1 MIPFVDCRPG
11 YLTPSN
17 ECAGQVFKKL
27 SLYFRP
33 ITENIF
39 YLPVIKFIVMEK
51 VSVPIRKASTFLLF
65 PWGLFSII
73 IILVLNITLNNSWFG
88 RNWSWIALI
97 LIIPAAILENFKIG
111 YTTMQIMFLKVL
123 YSLLSFLIVGMA
135 FGAAIAGW
143 QLERFQKIT
152 NIERIKLP
160 WYVLLALLIMLFID
174 IAQLFS
180 MLKAVKRSFMQFDPD
195 N

>member
-1 MIPFVDCRPG
+1 MD
-11 YLTPSN
+11 
-17 ECAGQVFKKL
+17 
-27 SLYFRP
+27 
-33 ITENIF
+33 
-39 YLPVIKFIVMEK
+39 K

-73 IILVLNITLNNSWFG
+73 IILVLNVALSDSWFG
-88 RNWSWIALI
+88 KNWSWIALV

-111 YTTMQIMFLKVL
+111 YTTMQIMFLKVI
-123 YSLLSFLIVGMA
+123 YSLFSFLVVGMA
-135 FGAAIAGW
+135 FGAALAGW